1 MITSILKN
9 NYMKAL
15 IIFALIFMLAWA
27 FYGCTATDHGR
38 CRPEFMS
45 GYGDKRK

>member
-1 MITSILKN
+1 MKIN

-27 FYGCTATDHGR
+27 FYGCTPASKTGCPR
-38 CRPEFMS
+38 TE
-45 GYGDKRK
+45 GYVGY